1 MARACESR
9 ASFTHMFELSWRA
22 LLDRMPLVKQSGLAR
37 GCGPR
42 ALILNRGRRRVF
54 SDGMR
59 RLKNFIWHAY
69 ANRVPH

>member
-9 ASFTHMFELSWRA
+9 ASFTHIFELSWRA

-42 ALILNRGRRRVF
+42 ALILNLGRRRVF
-54 SDGMR
+54 
-59 RLKNFIWHAY
+59 
-69 ANRVPH
+69 